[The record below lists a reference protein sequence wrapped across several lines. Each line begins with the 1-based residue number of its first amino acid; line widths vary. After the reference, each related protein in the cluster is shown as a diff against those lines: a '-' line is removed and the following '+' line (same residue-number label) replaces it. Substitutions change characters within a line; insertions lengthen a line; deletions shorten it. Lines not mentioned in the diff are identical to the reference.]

1 MPNEPTARRVEVSF
15 VNPPPAHV
23 VERARGVSDVEIHG
37 RVLRCVVCGSFQPFL
52 EALRGHE
59 VIAFESSPSLQSEKE
74 LAP

>member
-1 MPNEPTARRVEVSF
+1 MPNELTARRVEVSF

-59 VIAFESSPSLQSEKE
+59 VIAFESSPPRPSETE